1 MGKVKLGDIAV
12 LINGDR
18 GKNYPSQKE
27 IITSGGIPFVNAGH
41 LNGRA
46 IEFEAMNYITP
57 EKYEKLNSGKFQQN
71 DILYCLRGSLGKK
84 ALINDNIYGA
94 IASSLVIIRP
104 NLEKVRPQYLML
116 ALETL
121 LIKEQ
126 LFKFNNGSS
135 QPNLSAKSVK
145 EYKLEL
151 PDLFIQDSIISK
163 LEKVRNL
170 IEDEK
175 QEKLLLDNLIQSRFV
190 ELFGDLK
197 SNNKRWPIVGF
208 NECADIDT
216 NMIHNF
222 EGYED
227 YPHIGI
233 NCIEKETGR
242 LIGYRTIAEDGVI
255 SGKYLFTPKH
265 IIYSKIRPN
274 LNKVALPDFKGLCSA
289 DAYPILVKSEI
300 CNREYFGY
308 TLRSKYFL
316 DYILAFSNRTNLPKV
331 NKNQVE
337 GFMLPLP
344 PIDLQNQFAAF
355 VQQVNKSKFAIIKFL
370 YCFIDNK
377 QSIIKPRPNTKE
389 SGKIRG
395 GKPHADEF

>member
-1 MGKVKLGDIAV
+1 MRRVKLGQICEV
-12 LINGDR
+12 V
-18 GKNYPSQKE
+18 
-27 IITSGGIPFVNAGH
+27 SGGTPKTNVEEYW
-41 LNGRA
+41 NG
-46 IEFEAMNYITP
+46 EFNWITP
-57 EKYEKLNSGKFQQN
+57 AE
-71 DILYCLRGSLGKK
+71 
-84 ALINDNIYGA
+84 INDNDYIISDTKRKITQLAIEKKKLTLLPKGTVLLSSRAPIGKVA
-94 IASSLVIIRP
+94 IAGKEMYCNQGFK
-104 NLEKVRPQYLML
+104 NLICSDEICNEYLYWYL
-116 ALETL
+116 
-121 LIKEQ
+121 
-126 LFKFNNGSS
+126 
-135 QPNLSAKSVK
+135 KSKK
-145 EYKLEL
+145 EYLNSLGRGATFKE
-151 PDLFIQDSIISK
+151 ISK
-163 LEKVRNL
+163 KIVEN
-170 IEDEK
+170 IEI
-175 QEKLLLDNLIQSRFV
+175 KLPEIEQQRKIVNKLKEVDKIIQQRKCQSRLLDGMVQSQFV

>member
-116 ALETL
+116 ALETP

-175 QEKLLLDNLIQSRFV
+175 QEKLLLDNLIQARFV
-190 ELFGDLK
+190 EMFGDVKYGTERWGEKPFKDITINLD
-197 SNNKRWPIVGF
+197 SKRKPVKEADRKKMQGIYPYYGATGIV
-208 NECADIDT
+208 
-216 NMIHNF
+216 
-222 EGYED
+222 D
-227 YPHIGI
+227 YVNDYRQDGDFL
-233 NCIEKETGR
+233 
-242 LIGYRTIAEDGVI
+242 LISEDG
-255 SGKYLFTPKH
+255 K
-265 IIYSKIRPN
+265 
-274 LNKVALPDFKGLCSA
+274 AL
-289 DAYPILVKSEI
+289 E
-300 CNREYFGY
+300 
-308 TLRSKYFL
+308 LRSKPIAFL
-316 DYILAFSNRTNLPKV
+316 ASGKIWVNNHAHVQQCTDECNMIYLMYHINFMDVSIWVTGIDQKKLNRANLDTIPIA
-331 NKNQVE
+331 
-337 GFMLPLP
+337 LP
-344 PIDLQNQFAAF
+344 PIELQEQFADF
-355 VQQVNKSKFAIIKFL
+355 VNQVTKSKVAVQKAL
-370 YCFIDNK
+370 
-377 QSIIKPRPNTKE
+377 
-389 SGKIRG
+389 
-395 GKPHADEF
+395 DEAQLLFDSLMQQYFG

>member
-355 VQQVNKSKFAIIKFL
+355 VQQVNKSKFEVQKSLEKTQLLFDSL
-370 YCFIDNK
+370 MQEYF
-377 QSIIKPRPNTKE
+377 
-389 SGKIRG
+389 G
-395 GKPHADEF
+395 

>member
-116 ALETL
+116 ALETP

-175 QEKLLLDNLIQSRFV
+175 QEKLLLDNLIQARFV
-190 ELFGDLK
+190 ELFGDAVYNDKKWETDTVKNLCKEIYGGGTPSKAHPEYYKDGDIPWVSAKDMKTDVLK
-197 SNNKRWPIVGF
+197 DSQIK
-208 NECADIDT
+208 
-216 NMIHNF
+216 
-222 EGYED
+222 
-227 YPHIGI
+227 I
-233 NCIEKETGR
+233 NQLGVDNSTAR
-242 LIGYRTIAEDGVI
+242 LVPVNSVI
-255 SGKYLFTPKH
+255 MV
-265 IIYSKIRPN
+265 IR
-274 LNKVALPDFKGLCSA
+274 S
-289 DAYPILVKSEI
+289 
-300 CNREYFGY
+300 
-308 TLRSKYFL
+308 
-316 DYILAFSNRTNLPKV
+316 
-331 NKNQVE
+331 
-337 GFMLPLP
+337 
-344 PIDLQNQFAAF
+344 
-355 VQQVNKSKFAIIKFL
+355 
-370 YCFIDNK
+370 
-377 QSIIKPRPNTKE
+377 
-389 SGKIRG
+389 
-395 GKPHADEF
+395 

>member
-1 MGKVKLGDIAV
+1 MRRVKLGQICEV
-12 LINGDR
+12 V
-18 GKNYPSQKE
+18 
-27 IITSGGIPFVNAGH
+27 SGGTPKTNVEEYW
-41 LNGRA
+41 NG
-46 IEFEAMNYITP
+46 EFNWITP
-57 EKYEKLNSGKFQQN
+57 AE
-71 DILYCLRGSLGKK
+71 
-84 ALINDNIYGA
+84 INDNDYIISDTKRKITQLAIEKKKLTLLPKGTVLLSSRAPIGKVA
-94 IASSLVIIRP
+94 IAGKEMYCNQGFK
-104 NLEKVRPQYLML
+104 NLICSDEICNEYLYWYL
-116 ALETL
+116 
-121 LIKEQ
+121 
-126 LFKFNNGSS
+126 
-135 QPNLSAKSVK
+135 KSKK
-145 EYKLEL
+145 EYLNSLGRGATFKE
-151 PDLFIQDSIISK
+151 ISK
-163 LEKVRNL
+163 KIVEN
-170 IEDEK
+170 IEI
-175 QEKLLLDNLIQSRFV
+175 KLPEIEQQRKIVNKLKEVDKIIQQRKCQSRLLDGMVQARFV

-208 NECADIDT
+208 KECADIDT

-355 VQQVNKSKFAIIKFL
+355 VQQVNKSKFVIHKFL
-370 YCFIDNK
+370 YCTTHNTK
-377 QSIIKPRPNTKE
+377 SIIKPRPNTKE

>member
-116 ALETL
+116 ALETP

-175 QEKLLLDNLIQSRFV
+175 QEKLLLDNLIQARFV
-190 ELFGDLK
+190 ELFGDAVYNDKKWETDTVKNLCKEIYGGGTPSKAHPEYYKDGDIPWVSAKDMKTDVLK
-197 SNNKRWPIVGF
+197 DSQIK
-208 NECADIDT
+208 
-216 NMIHNF
+216 
-222 EGYED
+222 
-227 YPHIGI
+227 I
-233 NCIEKETGR
+233 NQLGVDNSTAR
-242 LIGYRTIAEDGVI
+242 LVPVNSVI
-255 SGKYLFTPKH
+255 ILN
-265 IIYSKIRPN
+265 YS
-274 LNKVALPDFKGLCSA
+274 
-289 DAYPILVKSEI
+289 
-300 CNREYFGY
+300 
-308 TLRSKYFL
+308 
-316 DYILAFSNRTNLPKV
+316 
-331 NKNQVE
+331 
-337 GFMLPLP
+337 
-344 PIDLQNQFAAF
+344 
-355 VQQVNKSKFAIIKFL
+355 
-370 YCFIDNK
+370 
-377 QSIIKPRPNTKE
+377 
-389 SGKIRG
+389 
-395 GKPHADEF
+395 

>member
-1 MGKVKLGDIAV
+1 MRRVKLGQICEV
-12 LINGDR
+12 V
-18 GKNYPSQKE
+18 
-27 IITSGGIPFVNAGH
+27 SGGTPKTNVEEYW
-41 LNGRA
+41 NG
-46 IEFEAMNYITP
+46 EFNWITP
-57 EKYEKLNSGKFQQN
+57 AE
-71 DILYCLRGSLGKK
+71 
-84 ALINDNIYGA
+84 INDNDYIISDTKRKITQLAIEKKKLTLLPKGTILLSSRAPIGKVA
-94 IASSLVIIRP
+94 IAGKEMYCNQGFK
-104 NLEKVRPQYLML
+104 NLICSDEICNEYLYWYL
-116 ALETL
+116 
-121 LIKEQ
+121 
-126 LFKFNNGSS
+126 
-135 QPNLSAKSVK
+135 KSKK
-145 EYKLEL
+145 EYLNSLGRGATFKE
-151 PDLFIQDSIISK
+151 ISK
-163 LEKVRNL
+163 KIVEN
-170 IEDEK
+170 IEI
-175 QEKLLLDNLIQSRFV
+175 KLPEIEQQRKIVNKLKEVDKIIQQRKCQSRLLDGMVQARFV

-208 NECADIDT
+208 KECADIDT

-242 LIGYRTIAEDGVI
+242 LIGYRTIVEDGVI

-355 VQQVNKSKFAIIKFL
+355 VQQVNKSKFEVQKSLEKTQLLFDSL
-370 YCFIDNK
+370 MQEYF
-377 QSIIKPRPNTKE
+377 
-389 SGKIRG
+389 G
-395 GKPHADEF
+395 

>member
-1 MGKVKLGDIAV
+1 MRRVKLGQICEV
-12 LINGDR
+12 V
-18 GKNYPSQKE
+18 
-27 IITSGGIPFVNAGH
+27 SGGTPKTNVEEYW
-41 LNGRA
+41 NG
-46 IEFEAMNYITP
+46 EFNWITP
-57 EKYEKLNSGKFQQN
+57 AE
-71 DILYCLRGSLGKK
+71 
-84 ALINDNIYGA
+84 INDNDYIISDTKRKITQLAIEKKKLTLLPKGTILLSSRAPIGKVA
-94 IASSLVIIRP
+94 IAGKEMYCNQGFK
-104 NLEKVRPQYLML
+104 NLICSDEICNEYLYWYL
-116 ALETL
+116 
-121 LIKEQ
+121 
-126 LFKFNNGSS
+126 
-135 QPNLSAKSVK
+135 KSKK
-145 EYKLEL
+145 EYLNSLGRGATFKE
-151 PDLFIQDSIISK
+151 ISK
-163 LEKVRNL
+163 KIVEN
-170 IEDEK
+170 IEI
-175 QEKLLLDNLIQSRFV
+175 KLPEIEQQRKIVNKLKEVDKIIQQRKCQSRLLDGMVQARFV

-208 NECADIDT
+208 KECADIDT

-242 LIGYRTIAEDGVI
+242 LIGYRTIVEDGVI

-355 VQQVNKSKFAIIKFL
+355 VQQVNKSKFVIHKFL
-370 YCFIDNK
+370 YCTTHNTK
-377 QSIIKPRPNTKE
+377 SIIKPRPNTKE

>member
-116 ALETL
+116 ALETP

-175 QEKLLLDNLIQSRFV
+175 QEKLLLDNLIQARFV
-190 ELFGDLK
+190 EMFGDPITNSKLLPIEKIEERYFLK
-197 SNNKRWPIVGF
+197 AGITTKAEDIHDYLKDKYEIPCYGGNGIRGYVENLSYYMLKLMDLYRYHTGAAQPGLAVKKLNTIDVIV
-208 NECADIDT
+208 ADI
-216 NMIHNF
+216 N
-222 EGYED
+222 
-227 YPHIGI
+227 
-233 NCIEKETGR
+233 
-242 LIGYRTIAEDGVI
+242 
-255 SGKYLFTPKH
+255 
-265 IIYSKIRPN
+265 
-274 LNKVALPDFKGLCSA
+274 
-289 DAYPILVKSEI
+289 
-300 CNREYFGY
+300 
-308 TLRSKYFL
+308 
-316 DYILAFSNRTNLPKV
+316 
-331 NKNQVE
+331 
-337 GFMLPLP
+337 
-344 PIDLQNQFAAF
+344 LQNQFAAF
-355 VQQVNKSKFAIIKFL
+355 VHQINKSKFVIHKFL
-370 YCFIDNK
+370 YCTTHNTK
-377 QSIIKPRPNTKE
+377 SIIKPRPNTKE

-395 GKPHADEF
+395 RETTCRRILTF

>member
-116 ALETL
+116 ALETP

-208 NECADIDT
+208 KECADIDT

-308 TLRSKYFL
+308 TLRSRYFL

-355 VQQVNKSKFAIIKFL
+355 VQQVNKSKFEVQKSLEKTQLLFDSL
-370 YCFIDNK
+370 MQEYF
-377 QSIIKPRPNTKE
+377 
-389 SGKIRG
+389 G
-395 GKPHADEF
+395 

>member
-1 MGKVKLGDIAV
+1 MVRIKLTDICDFQGGSQPPKNEWSKELKNGYIRMLQIRDFTQNEKVIPEYIKISNKIKTCKSDDV
-12 LINGDR
+12 LIAR
-18 GKNYPSQKE
+18 
-27 IITSGGIPFVNAGH
+27 
-41 LNGRA
+41 
-46 IEFEAMNYITP
+46 
-57 EKYEKLNSGKFQQN
+57 
-71 DILYCLRGSLGKK
+71 
-84 ALINDNIYGA
+84 YGA
-94 IASSLVIIRP
+94 SIGKILTGLEGAYNVAIMKTIPDLSVVRKRYLYYYLKSSYFQKSIMNVGLRAAQAGFNKDDLSKLEINCP
-104 NLEKVRPQYLML
+104 NLECQDKI
-116 ALETL
+116 
-121 LIKEQ
+121 IKI
-126 LFKFNNGSS
+126 LDKILG
-135 QPNLSAKSVK
+135 
-145 EYKLEL
+145 
-151 PDLFIQDSIISK
+151 IIDK
-163 LEKVRNL
+163 
-170 IEDEK
+170 K
-175 QEKLLLDNLIQSRFV
+175 QGEIKKLDNLIQARFV

-208 NECADIDT
+208 KECADIDT

-355 VQQVNKSKFAIIKFL
+355 VHQINKSKFVIHKFL
-370 YCFIDNK
+370 YCTTHNTK
-377 QSIIKPRPNTKE
+377 SIIKPRPNTKE

>member
-1 MGKVKLGDIAV
+1 MRRVKLGQICEV
-12 LINGDR
+12 V
-18 GKNYPSQKE
+18 
-27 IITSGGIPFVNAGH
+27 SGGTPKTNVEEYW
-41 LNGRA
+41 NG
-46 IEFEAMNYITP
+46 EFNWITP
-57 EKYEKLNSGKFQQN
+57 AE
-71 DILYCLRGSLGKK
+71 
-84 ALINDNIYGA
+84 INDNDYIISDTKRKITQLAIEKKKLTLLPKGTVLLSSRAPIGKVA
-94 IASSLVIIRP
+94 IAGKEMYCNQGFK
-104 NLEKVRPQYLML
+104 NLICSDEICNEYLYWYL
-116 ALETL
+116 
-121 LIKEQ
+121 
-126 LFKFNNGSS
+126 
-135 QPNLSAKSVK
+135 KSKK
-145 EYKLEL
+145 EYLNSLGRGATFKE
-151 PDLFIQDSIISK
+151 ISK
-163 LEKVRNL
+163 KIVEN
-170 IEDEK
+170 IEI
-175 QEKLLLDNLIQSRFV
+175 KLPEIEQQRKIVNKLKEVDKIIQQRKCQSRLLDGMVQARFV

-208 NECADIDT
+208 KECADIDT

-316 DYILAFSNRTNLPKV
+316 DYILYS
-331 NKNQVE
+331 
-337 GFMLPLP
+337 
-344 PIDLQNQFAAF
+344 
-355 VQQVNKSKFAIIKFL
+355 
-370 YCFIDNK
+370 
-377 QSIIKPRPNTKE
+377 
-389 SGKIRG
+389 
-395 GKPHADEF
+395 

>member
-1 MGKVKLGDIAV
+1 MRRVKLGQICEV
-12 LINGDR
+12 V
-18 GKNYPSQKE
+18 
-27 IITSGGIPFVNAGH
+27 SGGTPKTNVEEYW
-41 LNGRA
+41 NG
-46 IEFEAMNYITP
+46 EFNWITP
-57 EKYEKLNSGKFQQN
+57 AE
-71 DILYCLRGSLGKK
+71 
-84 ALINDNIYGA
+84 INDNDYIISDTKRKITQLAIEKKKLTLLPKGTVLLSSRAPIGKVA
-94 IASSLVIIRP
+94 IAGKEMYCNQGFK
-104 NLEKVRPQYLML
+104 NLICSDEICNEYLYWYL
-116 ALETL
+116 
-121 LIKEQ
+121 
-126 LFKFNNGSS
+126 
-135 QPNLSAKSVK
+135 KSKK
-145 EYKLEL
+145 EYLNSLGRGATFKE
-151 PDLFIQDSIISK
+151 ISK
-163 LEKVRNL
+163 KIVEN
-170 IEDEK
+170 IEI
-175 QEKLLLDNLIQSRFV
+175 KLPEIEQQRKIVNKLKEVDKIIQQRKCQSRLLDGMVQARFV

-208 NECADIDT
+208 KECADIDT

-355 VQQVNKSKFAIIKFL
+355 VHQINKSKFVIHKFL
-370 YCFIDNK
+370 YCTTHNTK
-377 QSIIKPRPNTKE
+377 SIIKPRPNTKE

>member
-116 ALETL
+116 ALETP

-175 QEKLLLDNLIQSRFV
+175 QEKLLLDNLIQARFV
-190 ELFGDLK
+190 ELFGDAVYNDKKWETDTVKNLCKEIYGGGTPSKAHPEYYKDGDIPWVSAKDMKTDVLK
-197 SNNKRWPIVGF
+197 DSQIKINQLGVDNSTARLVPVNSVIMV
-208 NECADIDT
+208 IRS
-216 NMIHNF
+216 
-222 EGYED
+222 
-227 YPHIGI
+227 GI
-233 NCIEKETGR
+233 
-242 LIGYRTIAEDGVI
+242 L
-255 SGKYLFTPKH
+255 KH
-265 IIYSKIRPN
+265 TLPVAV
-274 LNKVALPDFKGLCSA
+274 NKVPITVNQDLKVFIPGERIFDEVFSCS
-289 DAYPILVKSEI
+289 I
-300 CNREYFGY
+300 
-308 TLRSKYFL
+308 
-316 DYILAFSNRTNLPKV
+316 
-331 NKNQVE
+331 
-337 GFMLPLP
+337 
-344 PIDLQNQFAAF
+344 
-355 VQQVNKSKFAIIKFL
+355 
-370 YCFIDNK
+370 
-377 QSIIKPRPNTKE
+377 
-389 SGKIRG
+389 
-395 GKPHADEF
+395 

>member
-1 MGKVKLGDIAV
+1 MRRVKLGQICEV
-12 LINGDR
+12 V
-18 GKNYPSQKE
+18 
-27 IITSGGIPFVNAGH
+27 SGGTPKTNVEEYW
-41 LNGRA
+41 NG
-46 IEFEAMNYITP
+46 EFNWITP
-57 EKYEKLNSGKFQQN
+57 AE
-71 DILYCLRGSLGKK
+71 
-84 ALINDNIYGA
+84 INDNDYIISDTKRKITQLAIEKKKLTLLPKGTVLLSSRAPIGKVA
-94 IASSLVIIRP
+94 IAGKEMYCNQGFK
-104 NLEKVRPQYLML
+104 NLICSDEICNEYLYWYL
-116 ALETL
+116 
-121 LIKEQ
+121 
-126 LFKFNNGSS
+126 
-135 QPNLSAKSVK
+135 KSKK
-145 EYKLEL
+145 EYLNSLGRGATFKE
-151 PDLFIQDSIISK
+151 ISK
-163 LEKVRNL
+163 KIVEN
-170 IEDEK
+170 IEI
-175 QEKLLLDNLIQSRFV
+175 KLPEIEQQRKIVNKLKEVDKIIQQRKCQSRLLDGMVQARFV

-208 NECADIDT
+208 KECADIDT

-355 VQQVNKSKFAIIKFL
+355 VHQINKSKFEVQKSLEKTQLLFDSL
-370 YCFIDNK
+370 MQEYF
-377 QSIIKPRPNTKE
+377 
-389 SGKIRG
+389 G
-395 GKPHADEF
+395 